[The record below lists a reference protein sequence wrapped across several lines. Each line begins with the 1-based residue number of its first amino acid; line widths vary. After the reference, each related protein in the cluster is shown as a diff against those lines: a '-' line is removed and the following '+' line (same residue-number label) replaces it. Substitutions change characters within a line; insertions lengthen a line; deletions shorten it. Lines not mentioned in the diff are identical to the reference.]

1 MPDDIDGQI
10 DALLTGWARETQER
24 EAREAEALRERLEK
38 RKAALLALRERLE
51 KRKAA
56 LLARTW
62 KPYCC
67 CRACLRAI
75 LTMDPVLACQH
86 SCQWWK

>member
-24 EAREAEALRERLEK
+24 EAREAE
-38 RKAALLALRERLE
+38 ALRERLE